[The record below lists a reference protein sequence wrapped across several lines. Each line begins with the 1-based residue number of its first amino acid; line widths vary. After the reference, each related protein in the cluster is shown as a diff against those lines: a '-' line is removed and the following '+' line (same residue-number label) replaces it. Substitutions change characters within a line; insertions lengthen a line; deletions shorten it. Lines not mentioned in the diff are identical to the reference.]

1 MVENP
6 ANTMS
11 SELASAQAVDA
22 EAKTRVTGIA
32 EKGRDDPSALTPDE
46 IKELCSTLLTF
57 LDDPKS

>member
-22 EAKTRVTGIA
+22 QARTRLTGIA
-32 EKGRDDPSALTPDE
+32 DKGRDNPAALTPDE

-57 LDDPKS
+57 LDAPKS